1 MFSNQIS
8 CQGCLSSIEGK
19 ISFWEGN
26 VTITRKEFL
35 RAAAAVATT
44 AAIGG
49 TGAFA
54 QEYPSQDF
62 KVICGF
68 PPGSGADIFARY
80 FGEKLRVLTGRNVI
94 VENKPG
100 ANSNIATTYVAR
112 AKPDGYTLYPFAG
125 TTVAAT
131 MHLFKEPPVDVAKT
145 ITVAATTSNLAFMLV
160 VDPKSPYKTV
170 ADLTAAMKKKGPTAT
185 YATAANPGAI
195 MGALYKEAAGFEAVE
210 VSYRN
215 APDSLNELVSGK
227 LDYGLHDPIFALAQ
241 AREGRLR
248 ILAVSSSDRLQSIPE
263 VPTMKESG
271 VPMDL
276 NIWWGVMTT
285 AGTPRPVID
294 KINAWFK
301 EILSTDETKKFLA
314 LSGADPMIRTPD
326 EAQAMFLTAIKEWG
340 DYVRIAKIPQ
350 N

>member
-1 MFSNQIS
+1 M
-8 CQGCLSSIEGK
+8 G
-19 ISFWEGN
+19 GN

-44 AAIGG
+44 AAVGG
-49 TGAFA
+49 TGAYA

-80 FGEKLRVLTGRNVI
+80 FGEKLRILTGRNVI

-131 MHLFKEPPVDVAKT
+131 MHLFKEPPVDVGKT

-160 VDPKSPYKTV
+160 VDPKSPYKSV

-185 YATAANPGAI
+185 YATAAT
-195 MGALYKEAAGFEAVE
+195 L
-210 VSYRN
+210 
-215 APDSLNELVSGK
+215 APSW
-227 LDYGLHDPIFALAQ
+227 
-241 AREGRLR
+241 GRSTR
-248 ILAVSSSDRLQSIPE
+248 S
-263 VPTMKESG
+263 
-271 VPMDL
+271 
-276 NIWWGVMTT
+276 
-285 AGTPRPVID
+285 RPVSKRSKCPI
-294 KINAWFK
+294 A
-301 EILSTDETKKFLA
+301 
-314 LSGADPMIRTPD
+314 MRRT
-326 EAQAMFLTAIKEWG
+326 
-340 DYVRIAKIPQ
+340 R
-350 N
+350 